1 MVPALSTVVR
11 LRYYV
16 RVGARSLGAGLI
28 LLSLFRVSDLSMDTL
43 GALATT
49 GLSVSGLIALAL
61 SALAPAVT
69 GLLIIWLSPRI
80 ARWLVPI
87 PRARC
92 PQCDYSLYGVT
103 EMKCPEC
110 GLPLEAALMPRGAKT
125 YGVGESSGQA
135 RLAGERGA
143 DRPSRAPQG

>member
-16 RVGARSLGAGLI
+16 RVGARCLGAGMI
-28 LLSLFRVSDLSMDTL
+28 LLSLFRMSDLSMD
-43 GALATT
+43 ALASLAT
-49 GLSVSGLIALAL
+49 GRISLQNLMALAF
-61 SALAPAVT
+61 SALSPAVT
-69 GLLIIWLSPRI
+69 GLLIIWLSPKI

-103 EMKCPEC
+103 EPKCPEC
-110 GLPLEAALMPRGAKT
+110 GLPLEASLMPRAAPSVQAQRPAAPGHQP
-125 YGVGESSGQA
+125 EST
-135 RLAGERGA
+135 R
-143 DRPSRAPQG
+143 